1 MLTEDLT
8 GGKDSTVDKVS
19 ECKRCVTF
27 TIPGILQS
35 HLQILKL
42 LVSCN

>member
-8 GGKDSTVDKVS
+8 VCKDSTVGKVS

-27 TIPGILQS
+27 TIPGILQN
-35 HLQILKL
+35 HLQILKQ
-42 LVSCN
+42 LV